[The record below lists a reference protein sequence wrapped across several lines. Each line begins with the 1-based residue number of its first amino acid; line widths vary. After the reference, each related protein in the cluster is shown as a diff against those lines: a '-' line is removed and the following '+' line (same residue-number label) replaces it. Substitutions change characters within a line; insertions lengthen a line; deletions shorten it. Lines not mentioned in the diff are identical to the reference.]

1 MGDRG
6 LPGGKMDGW
15 DHELCICVFSY
26 LCYCVFV
33 YLHIMGGA
41 YVGDRWEDGR
51 MGPRTVTKDGARK
64 FQRGSSTGQGLTIKL
79 EKSRINPRLGRMRS
93 PGAVKV
99 LFWSS
104 PLTCRSRQLRP
115 SFTIFVVKHRS

>member
-1 MGDRG
+1 MWGT
-6 LPGGKMDGW
+6 GGRMDGW
-15 DHELCICVFSY
+15 EPDLSPKMELGSSR
-26 LCYCVFV
+26 
-33 YLHIMGGA
+33 GGA
-41 YVGDRWEDGR
+41 
-51 MGPRTVTKDGARK
+51 
-64 FQRGSSTGQGLTIKL
+64 STGQGLTIKL
-79 EKSRINPRLGRMRS
+79 EKSRINPCLGRMRS